1 MLHKLHKNI
10 FLLII
15 SLALFLDA
23 INVDTLFTSHCMIRE
38 EYTGQISEIYNSH
51 NNEKF
56 ILYSYSTTAGN
67 RSFQQVNKSTQPI
80 CLIDEDSVSLAPQ
93 PTMSEEVTLYL
104 CGSSNIRY
112 AAPHVPLFDFY
123 SLCKLQI

>member
-1 MLHKLHKNI
+1 
-10 FLLII
+10 
-15 SLALFLDA
+15 
-23 INVDTLFTSHCMIRE
+23 MIRE

-51 NNEKF
+51 NNEKV

-80 CLIDEDSVSLAPQ
+80 YLIDEDSVSLAVQ
-93 PTMSEEVTLYL
+93 QTITEVALYL
-104 CGSSNIRY
+104 CRSSNIRHT
-112 AAPHVPLFDFY
+112 APYVSLFDFC